1 MEYLKTSPESR
12 GRRVFATT
20 ATIFLLAGLTPLLSG
35 CSDPDICRISGQ
47 VTYNGQ
53 PVKTGSISFEPAD
66 GKSQVQGMLIR
77 DGRYASAAKA
87 TINPGNYIVR
97 IFAPDLSRSKP
108 KPNRNPFEPSPPT
121 VPLLPPTWNKQSK
134 LSVELKAGK
143 NIVNFSGEKMGMPL
157 VEVPGE
163 E

>member
-1 MEYLKTSPESR
+1 MEYRKFFFDAK
-12 GRRVFATT
+12 GRRVFAST
-20 ATIFLLAGLTPLLSG
+20 ATIFLLAGLTPLLCG
-35 CSDPDICRISGQ
+35 CTDADICRISGQ

-53 PVKTGSISFEPAD
+53 PVKAGSISFEPAD
-66 GKSQVQGMLIR
+66 GKSQAQGMPIK
-77 DGRYASAAKA
+77 DGRYASATKA

-108 KPNRNPFEPSPPT
+108 KSSTDPLEPSPPT
-121 VPLLPPTWNKQSK
+121 VPLLPPAWNKQSK
-134 LSVELKAGK
+134 LKVKLKAG
-143 NIVNFSGEKMGMPL
+143 NNVVNFSGEKMGSPL